1 MKLMSNY
8 KNVFSPIT
16 IKGVEFKNR
25 IEVAPMVP
33 CMATPE
39 GWVTKELI
47 EFYRPFAKGG
57 AAIVTVGDSAINW
70 EHAMDHEGQLNLG
83 DDNVKMGLDDLA
95 DEVQRYG
102 SLISVELNHGGRF
115 ANSMNLA
122 TKGLKPV
129 SSTPKPAEID
139 EFFSKLQGKTPAE
152 VEEMSIPLINK
163 TIQDYA
169 SAALRCKD
177 SGFKMVMIHGA
188 HGMLPGQFLSPY
200 VNKRVDRYGGSF
212 ENRTRFCVELLE
224 AVRKKVGEN
233 FILEYRI
240 SADELVEGGMKIDE
254 VIQFVKIIK
263 DKIDILHVSVGML
276 PNPFTIQY
284 MIQPLYVPYMPNI
297 HYAEEIKKA
306 VGDDL
311 YVTAVGSV
319 MTLENAE
326 EILSRGIVDFVAMAR
341 PFVADPEF
349 MRKSALGKVED
360 VRPCVRCNT
369 CCGRS
374 AFFKKTRC
382 AVNPMNGR
390 ETEYLGGIVKKAE
403 KAKKVA
409 IIGGGPAGM
418 QAALTAVERG
428 HDVTLYE
435 KDSKLGGT
443 LNHATDLEFKKDLK
457 NYLDWIVAQTLK
469 CGAEIQLN
477 TEVTAETLKENKP
490 DALIIA
496 VGATPFIPNVTGV
509 KMSHVHWAGD
519 VDCGRVEVGQRVI
532 VVGGGLTGAESAVAL
547 AMEGKDVTLLEMMG
561 PEALLNGSSLI
572 NRFSLQSLLMKHR
585 IKVVTNTKLEEITEK
600 GIRTINSKFQW
611 KEFEADT
618 VVLALGMRPRKD
630 VVTELRH
637 LIPETEVYIIGDCK
651 QVGNVYSAVHA
662 GFDTA
667 VEI

>member
-1 MKLMSNY
+1 MSKY

-39 GWVTKELI
+39 GWVTKEVI

-70 EHAMDHEGQLNLG
+70 EHAMDHEGQINLG

-95 DEVQRYG
+95 DEIQRYG
-102 SLISVELNHGGRF
+102 SLISIELNHGGRF

-163 TIQDYA
+163 TIQDFA
-169 SAALRCKD
+169 DAAGRCKD

-188 HGMLPGQFLSPY
+188 HGMLPSQFLSPY
-200 VNKRVDRYGGSF
+200 VNKRTDRYGGSF
-212 ENRTRFCVELLE
+212 ENRARFCIELLE
-224 AVRKKVGEN
+224 AVRRRVGEN

-240 SADELVEGGMKIDE
+240 SADELVEGGMKVEE
-254 VIQFVKIIK
+254 VIEFVKLIK
-263 DKIDILHVSVGML
+263 DKIDILHVSAGML

-284 MIQPLYVPYMPNI
+284 MIQPLYVPYMLNI
-297 HYAEEIKKA
+297 HFAEEIKKA

-326 EILSRGIVDFVAMAR
+326 EILSRGLVDFVAMAR

-349 MRKSALGKVED
+349 MRKTALGKVED

-382 AVNPMNGR
+382 SVNPTNGR
-390 ETEYLGGIVKKAE
+390 EIEYPGGKVQKAD
-403 KAKKVA
+403 ANKKVV
-409 IIGGGPAGM
+409 IVGGGPAGM
-418 QAALTAVERG
+418 QAALTSIERG
-428 HDVTLYE
+428 HEVVLFE
-435 KDSKLGGT
+435 KEETLGGT
-443 LNHATDLEFKKDLK
+443 LKHATDLEFKKDLR
-457 NYLDWIVAQTLK
+457 NYLEWIVAQTLK
-469 CGAEIQLN
+469 CGATIKLN
-477 TEVTAETLKENKP
+477 TEATEDMIKEENP

-496 VGATPFIPNVTGV
+496 VGATPLIPNIPGV
-509 KMSHVHWAGD
+509 DKEHVHWSGD
-519 VDCGRVEVGQRVI
+519 VDCGRVPVGKKVI
-532 VVGGGLTGAESAVAL
+532 VVGGGLTGAESAVDL
-547 AMEGKDVTLLEMMG
+547 AMKGKDVTLLEMQG

-572 NRFSLQSLLMKHR
+572 NRFSLQSLLMKHGV
-585 IKVVTNTKLEEITEK
+585 KVVTNTKLEEITDK
-600 GIRTINSKFQW
+600 GIKTINSRFIW
-611 KEFEADT
+611 KEYEADT
-618 VVLALGMRPRKD
+618 VALALGMRPRKD
-630 VVTELRH
+630 VIASLRH
-637 LIPETEVYIIGDCK
+637 AIPETEVYVIGDGK
-651 QVGNVYSAVHA
+651 QIGNVYSAVHA

-667 VEI
+667 AEI